1 MSTRFSA
8 DKKADIRPYSFLPF
22 GAGPRMCIG
31 QRFAVLEIKVAVARI
46 LQTFTFVKATET
58 AVSCLGDA
66 IDLRKSPI
74 ITRKQ
79 KMIMSC
85 L

>member
-8 DKKADIRPYSFLPF
+8 EKKGDIRPYSFLPF

-58 AVSCLGDA
+58 AVGFHRNA
-66 IDLRKSPI
+66 NALRRSPT
-74 ITRKQ
+74 ITIKQ
-79 KMIMSC
+79 KK
-85 L
+85 